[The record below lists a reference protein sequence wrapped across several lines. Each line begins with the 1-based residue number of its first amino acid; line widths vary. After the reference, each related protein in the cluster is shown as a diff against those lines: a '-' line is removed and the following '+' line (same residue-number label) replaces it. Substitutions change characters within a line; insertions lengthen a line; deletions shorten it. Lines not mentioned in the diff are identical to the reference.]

1 MQTYPRL
8 DGPADSGQ
16 FGIGQAGWATIRRR
30 GFPAILLAV
39 ALSLAMGVHQTSAL
53 VLTDAERQAA
63 EQLALQRYQR
73 SIDRTDQ
80 RAARGELDEQ
90 QREHLE
96 ELRRRSLYDSLQ
108 RLNETSRLRHD
119 REDEDDPM

>member
-1 MQTYPRL
+1 M
-8 DGPADSGQ
+8 
-16 FGIGQAGWATIRRR
+16 
-30 GFPAILLAV
+30 
-39 ALSLAMGVHQTSAL
+39 

-73 SIDRTDQ
+73 SVDRTDQ

-90 QREHLE
+90 QRENLE

-108 RLNETSRLRHD
+108 RLNETGRLPHG
-119 REDEDDPM
+119 REDEDDPF